1 MTITASHLTDF
12 DIQIAPGGPGDQP
25 YSGRA
30 LRGKLTP
37 IALAQGDDK
46 GAYSVNGK
54 YIDLAAPQMR
64 KFRLEITGNDMEAP
78 ALDNLWTGNIVS
90 VACLN
95 EVCIQTTGPV
105 AFSREPIDG
114 SVRTEGNYT
123 FYRPFLVM
131 AIVGWHIETAEWEA
145 QTSWQLTLTET

>member
-12 DIQIAPGGPGDQP
+12 DIQIADGGPGVQP
-25 YSGRA
+25 YSGRG

-78 ALDNLWTGNIVS
+78 ALDNLWTGNIVNVS
-90 VACLN
+90 CLN
-95 EVCIQTTGPV
+95 EVSFLTTGGLTYSRTPV
-105 AFSREPIDG
+105 AD
-114 SVRTEGNYT
+114 SVRTQNGYT
-123 FYRPFLVM
+123 FYRPFLEM